1 MQIRLLQIEFLFH
14 NKCENYIIQTLWLQ
28 LCDKTISPQKATE
41 DIMASSQMNDL
52 IAASGHAEKKAA
64 RLSLGMY
71 LVYFLVLVA
80 VALLL
85 R

>member
-1 MQIRLLQIEFLFH
+1 MHLSDRNIF
-14 NKCENYIIQTLWLQ
+14 
-28 LCDKTISPQKATE
+28 PQKATE
-41 DIMASSQMNDL
+41 DIMASSQMNDI

-71 LVYFLVLVA
+71 LVYFLLLVA

>member
-1 MQIRLLQIEFLFH
+1 M
-14 NKCENYIIQTLWLQ
+14 
-28 LCDKTISPQKATE
+28 AT
-41 DIMASSQMNDL
+41 SQMNDL